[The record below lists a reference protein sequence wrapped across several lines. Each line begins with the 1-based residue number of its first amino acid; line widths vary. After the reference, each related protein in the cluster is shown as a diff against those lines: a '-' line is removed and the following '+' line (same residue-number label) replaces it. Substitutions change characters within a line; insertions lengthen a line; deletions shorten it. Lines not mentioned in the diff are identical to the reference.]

1 MVPFLYNLPYPD
13 LNMREQ
19 PHLYRIGRGEQG
31 VLLVQPY
38 KSEILPHWRFRNPSE
53 ALLSA
58 SSILSLYCR
67 YALDGDFPGADMSR
81 KFLQMGFTRARRYA
95 NHPDGTKYD
104 RRDGSVRPVSP
115 ESLLG
120 PKALSASIFR
130 SHLVQ
135 ITRNDSYKA
144 ARSLWR
150 EYENSVARLSDSLPV
165 PPIPAR
171 LHGFLRESG
180 RGILRGTEFS
190 ALANGTREQS
200 PDPLPVPLAAAGGNL

>member
-1 MVPFLYNLPYPD
+1 MIPFNYNLPYPE

-38 KSEILPHWRFRNPSE
+38 KSEILPHWRFRTPPE
-53 ALLSA
+53 AQLSA

-67 YALDGDFPGADMSR
+67 YSLEGDFPGADMSR

-95 NHPDGTKYD
+95 NHPDGKKYD

-120 PKALSASIFR
+120 PKALGASIFR
-130 SHLVQ
+130 SHLSQ
-135 ITRNDSYKA
+135 ILENPHYKA
-144 ARSLWR
+144 ARTLWR
-150 EYENSVARLSDSLPV
+150 KYETTVHSLSPSAAPPV
-165 PPIPAR
+165 PHSLQKLIGLSGKSILQGGFPAV
-171 LHGFLRESG
+171 
-180 RGILRGTEFS
+180 
-190 ALANGTREQS
+190 
-200 PDPLPVPLAAAGGNL
+200 PDGNLVQIPLPVAG